1 MVDLMN
7 SFILTL
13 LGVMGALVVNF
24 ADEESGKLAETLLGI
39 FIVVVCIVSLIW
51 SEIL

>member
-7 SFILTL
+7 SFIFTL

-24 ADEESGKLAETLLGI
+24 AYEENSEFVEALLGI
-39 FIVVVCIVSLIW
+39 FIAIVCIVSLIW
-51 SEIL
+51 GVK

>member
-1 MVDLMN
+1 MN
-7 SFILTL
+7 NFILTL

-24 ADEESGKLAETLLGI
+24 SYEENNEFVEALLGI
-39 FIVVVCIVSLIW
+39 FIAIVCIVSLIW